1 MVVVVVEMMMMMW
14 KTKMARMT
22 GTMTTTLRRG
32 LTGGWSQASVT
43 VDPALNGIS
52 ALIIWSTK
60 PLNVKSEYKL
70 SRTEML
76 KTYSCCPADSRLGIK

>member
-70 SRTEML
+70 
-76 KTYSCCPADSRLGIK
+76 